1 MSLRLTSVLHAAG
14 AGFDAIIDVRS
25 PAEFAADHLPAA
37 INLPVLEDEQ
47 RAQVGTLYKQVSAF
61 DARKIGAALIAANAS
76 RHIAGPLA
84 GHGGGWRPLLYCW
97 RGGMRSNSFALIL
110 RQIGWR
116 AEVVEGGYKA
126 WRRLVVA
133 RVADTPLAA
142 SVLVLDGDTG
152 SGKTAVLAALA
163 RRGVQVLDLEAI
175 ANHRGSLFGEMP
187 GGQPSQAMFEGR
199 LAAAMEA
206 LDPAR
211 PVVVE
216 AESSRIG
223 ERSLPKSIWQA
234 IVAAPRLR
242 LRVPVEERARFT
254 AAAYREITQ
263 APGEVQAI
271 VAKLAPLHPR
281 ERIAQWQEM
290 AERGAWESLAEGLMR
305 EHYDPRYAKH
315 RSRHDER
322 VRGTIPVPRLDAAGI
337 EAAAAAVEARLQTD
351 YSYE

>member
-1 MSLRLTSVLHAAG
+1 MQLTSVLQAG
-14 AGFDAIIDVRS
+14 RAGFDAIIDVRS
-25 PAEFAADHLPAA
+25 PSEFAADHLPGAT
-37 INLPVLEDEQ
+37 NLPVLEDEQ
-47 RAQVGTLYKQVSAF
+47 RAQVGTIYKQVSAF

-133 RVADTPLAA
+133 RVSEQPVEAR
-142 SVLVLDGDTG
+142 VWVLDGDTG

-163 RRGVQVLDLEAI
+163 RRGVQVIDLEGL
-175 ANHRGSLFGEMP
+175 ANHRGSLFGAMP

-199 LAAAMEA
+199 LAAALEA

-223 ERSLPKSIWQA
+223 ERSLPKSVWQA
-234 IVAAPRLR
+234 LANAPRLR
-242 LRVPVEERARFT
+242 LEVPVEERARFT
-254 AAAYREITQ
+254 AATYREITD
-263 APGEVQAI
+263 APGEVEAI
-271 VAKLAPLHPR
+271 IDKLAPLQPR
-281 ERIAQWQEM
+281 ERIAEWRAM
-290 AERGAWESLAEGLMR
+290 AQQRDWAALAEGLMR
-305 EHYDPRYAKH
+305 THYDPRY
-315 RSRHDER
+315 RHTRDRRAARER
-322 VRGTIPVPRLDAAGI
+322 GVIAVPRLDAAGI
-337 EAAAAAVEARLQTD
+337 DTAAAAVEARLETD